1 MIGMVPVSYGVEA
14 GGAPPALSASGG
26 RYSVVREV
34 GIRLRDTGAVG
45 SCVELNALRCSISN
59 AKSRLASLFRG
70 GRSANAQLVVGGH
83 LSGRDGHDVGIDD
96 PLAVSHPAPFVLK
109 QHGVTGPVCVVP
121 VGVVGAQVI
130 EAPTATVLHGSG

>member
-14 GGAPPALSASGG
+14 GGRPLPYP
-26 RYSVVREV
+26 RRV
-34 GIRLRDTGAVG
+34 GA
-45 SCVELNALRCSISN
+45 SISN

-70 GRSANAQLVVGGH
+70 GWSADAQLVVGGH
-83 LSGRDGHDVGIDD
+83 LGGRDGHDVGIDD

-130 EAPTATVLHGSG
+130 EAPSVLSAVQGGGSRHIGAVENGVQLRRPVQFVRVA